1 MNKLLKALYEPG
13 KRRNSFYED
22 MPISYRNERGSTIEG
37 SLKGF
42 SYHIDVSTGKLIKER
57 IS

>member
-1 MNKLLKALYEPG
+1 MNRVLEALYEPG

-22 MPISYRNERGSTIEG
+22 MPVNYRNERGSMIAGT
-37 SLKGF
+37 LKGF
-42 SYHIDVSTGKLIKER
+42 AYHIDASTGKLVKER